1 MILNPQIFQGSEI
14 QLNKQ
19 NLYPSVLAVVETQPL
34 DYSLNK
40 HKHKL
45 NHKRKHL
52 SQSKK
57 RALKSHSK
65 ILQKILQLQISLT
78 RMNQLVSLK
87 QAASSA
93 LNHKAFSDKTL
104 PAIFLEQL
112 TLKKESNLK
121 HSTLLVK
128 DHYIKIRPPQRKQ
141 LSQKKKHHQK
151 SR

>member
-1 MILNPQIFQGSEI
+1 MILNPLTLQGSEI

-19 NLYPSVLAVVETQPL
+19 NLHPSVLAVETQPL
-34 DYSLNK
+34 DYSLN
-40 HKHKL
+40 KHKL

-65 ILQKILQLQISLT
+65 ILQKIHQKLK
-78 RMNQLVSLK
+78 RMNQLVFLK
-87 QAASSA
+87 QAASLA
-93 LNHKAFSDKTL
+93 LNHKAFSDKTPL
-104 PAIFLEQL
+104 VTFLEQL

-121 HSTLLVK
+121 PSTLLVK
-128 DHYIKIRPPQRKQ
+128 DHSIKIRPPQRKQ